1 VRREEEEAPPC
12 IMSRDATSTA
22 GAMAPL
28 LVAALNP
35 SNNTAIWSHDN
46 DEEWS
51 EREREDEQR
60 TRLMDI
66 DELVVVVVLLFAAHS
81 PSIPVQGAAASK
93 LGLKQ

>member
-1 VRREEEEAPPC
+1 VFFFSLLPRE
-12 IMSRDATSTA
+12 RQ
-22 GAMAPL
+22 
-28 LVAALNP
+28 
-35 SNNTAIWSHDN
+35 
-46 DEEWS
+46 EEWS

>member
-1 VRREEEEAPPC
+1 MRREEEEDPPC

-35 SNNTAIWSHDN
+35 SNNTAIWSHGN

-51 EREREDEQR
+51 ERGRESDERQRSDE
-60 TRLMDI
+60 TG
-66 DELVVVVVLLFAAHS
+66 F
-81 PSIPVQGAAASK
+81 
-93 LGLKQ
+93 

>member
-1 VRREEEEAPPC
+1 MRREEEEDPPC

-51 EREREDEQR
+51 ERGRESDERQRSDE
-60 TRLMDI
+60 TA
-66 DELVVVVVLLFAAHS
+66 F
-81 PSIPVQGAAASK
+81 
-93 LGLKQ
+93 